1 MRGCCELGVVQVRK
15 LESDLAAVHEREAEA
30 QTSEPAGNAETAV
43 KAKQLKDAQQQLKHA
58 NANLEGY
65 LTECIKVLSFSG
77 VLCPGY

>member
-43 KAKQLKDAQQQLKHA
+43 KAKQHKDEK
-58 NANLEGY
+58 
-65 LTECIKVLSFSG
+65 ECIIRHWIINQLQELIVLF
-77 VLCPGY
+77 